1 MSKVQLFLT
10 LFSHLFDLL
19 QVLLSRVRSN
29 NPFYYILNLS
39 DAIIQLRRIDDL
51 MKEEANHLQ
60 EVIDG
65 LHLKHKEYADGIQ
78 CYIHNHSVDQTEIKR
93 LAGFR
98 TSSLV

>member
-1 MSKVQLFLT
+1 M
-10 LFSHLFDLL
+10 
-19 QVLLSRVRSN
+19 
-29 NPFYYILNLS
+29 NLS

-51 MKEEANHLQ
+51 MREEANNLQ

-93 LAGFR
+93 LAG
-98 TSSLV
+98 SGHLP